1 MEMPRITIDI
11 PGDVVAAVRLP
22 PQEIE
27 QELRKELALALYRR
41 GTLSLGKAR
50 VLAQL
55 NYWEFDELLG
65 QREITRHYTKTDL
78 EEDIFYALGS
88 Q

>member
-1 MEMPRITIDI
+1 MLRISIDI

-55 NYWEFDELLG
+55 TYWEFDELLG
-65 QREITRHYTKTDL
+65 QREITRHYAKADL